1 MGGGTARANLVTIMK
16 TLTAVI
22 LAAGESKRMRSSRP
36 KALHLLGGR
45 RLIDYPVRVARALGA
60 RVVVVVVGRGAE
72 AVRAAVGEA
81 PDLAY
86 VEQKERLGT
95 AHALLQ
101 ARGACGDGA
110 GAVLVLPGDQPL
122 MSEVLLRALVDH
134 HRSTSAA
141 ATLLTAEVEDPAGYG
156 RVIREGGRP
165 AAIIEQRDATAAQRA
180 IREIG
185 TSTYCFDARRLW
197 PALDRVTPQ
206 NDQGE
211 YYLTDVVSILAA
223 SGARV
228 EALAAPDPEE
238 CMGINDRK
246 QLAEAAAALRR
257 RTLERLMV
265 EGVTILDPAATYVD
279 DTVAVGADTVIYPGA
294 VLEGATAIGAECVV
308 GPGCHVTGSRIG
320 DRVTLRPYCVL
331 SDAVVEAEAQLG
343 PFCHLRP
350 QSHVGAG
357 AKIGN
362 FVELKKAKI
371 GRGAKVPHLSYVGDA
386 TVGDKA
392 NIGAGAITCNYDGAD
407 KHETV
412 IGAGAFVGTNSSLV
426 APVTI
431 GAGAYV
437 GAGSVITKSVPPG
450 ALAVARARQEMR
462 EGWVARK
469 KKTRKAKD

>member
-1 MGGGTARANLVTIMK
+1 MR

-22 LAAGESKRMRSSRP
+22 LAAGESRRMRSGRP

-60 RVVVVVVGRGAE
+60 RVVLVVGRGADD
-72 AVRAAVGEA
+72 VRAAVGEA

-86 VEQKERLGT
+86 VEQKDRLGT

-101 ARGACGDGA
+101 ARSACGDGA
-110 GAVLVLPGDQPL
+110 GAILVLPGDQPL
-122 MSEVLLRALVDH
+122 MSETVLRALVDH
-134 HRSTSAA
+134 HRSTAAA

-165 AAIIEQRDATAAQRA
+165 VAIIEHRDATAAQRA
-180 IREIG
+180 IREIA
-185 TSTYCFDARRLW
+185 TSTYCFDTGRLW
-197 PALDRVTPQ
+197 PALDRVRPQ
-206 NDQGE
+206 NEQGE

-223 SGARV
+223 SGAPV

-257 RTLERLMV
+257 RTVERLMA

-279 DTVAVGADTVIYPGA
+279 DTVAVGTDTVIYPGA

-308 GPGCHVTGSRIG
+308 GPGCHVSGSRIG

-350 QSHVGAG
+350 QSHIGAG

-386 TVGDKA
+386 TVGDSA
-392 NIGAGAITCNYDGAD
+392 NIGAGAITCNYDGVA

-437 GAGSVITKSVPPG
+437 GAGSVITKSVPAG
-450 ALAVARARQEMR
+450 ALAVARGRQEVR

-469 KKTRKAKD
+469 KSTRKAKD

>member
-1 MGGGTARANLVTIMK
+1 MDDGTARANLVTTMK

-22 LAAGESKRMRSSRP
+22 LAAGESKRMHSSRP

-60 RVVVVVVGRGAE
+60 RVVVVVGRGADD
-72 AVRAAVGEA
+72 VRAAVGEA

-110 GAVLVLPGDQPL
+110 GAILVLPADQPL
-122 MSEVLLRALVDH
+122 MSEALLRALVDH
-134 HRSTSAA
+134 HRSTAAA

-165 AAIIEQRDATAAQRA
+165 VAIIEHRDATAAQRA
-180 IREIG
+180 IGEIG

-206 NDQGE
+206 NEQGE
-211 YYLTDVVSILAA
+211 HYLTDVVSILAS

-228 EALAAPDPEE
+228 EALAAPDPGE

-246 QLAEAAAALRR
+246 QLAAAAAVLRR

-294 VLEGATAIGAECVV
+294 ILEGSTAIGAECVV
-308 GPGCHVTGSRIG
+308 GPGCHVSGSRIG
-320 DRVTLRPYCVL
+320 DRVTLKPYCVL

-386 TVGDKA
+386 TVGDSV
-392 NIGAGAITCNYDGAD
+392 NIGAGAITCNYDGAA

-437 GAGSVITKSVPPG
+437 GAGSVITKSVPAG

-462 EGWVARK
+462 EGWAARR

>member
-1 MGGGTARANLVTIMK
+1 MIMK

-45 RLIDYPVRVARALGA
+45 LLIDYPVRVARALGA
-60 RVVVVVVGRGAE
+60 RIVLVVGRGADD
-72 AVRAAVGEA
+72 VRAAVGES

-95 AHALLQ
+95 AHALLR

-122 MSEVLLRALVDH
+122 MSEALLRALVDH
-134 HRSTSAA
+134 HRSTTAA
-141 ATLLTAEVEDPAGYG
+141 ATLLTAEVEEPSGYG

-165 AAIIEQRDATAAQRA
+165 VAIIEHRDATAAQRA

-197 PALDRVTPQ
+197 PALERVTPQ
-206 NDQGE
+206 NEQGE
-211 YYLTDVVSILAA
+211 HYLTDVVSILAA
-223 SGARV
+223 SGAPV
-228 EALAAPDPEE
+228 EALAAPHPEE

-246 QLAEAAAALRR
+246 QLAEVAAVLRR

-308 GPGCHVTGSRIG
+308 GPGCHVSGSRIG

-331 SDAVVEAEAQLG
+331 SDATVEAEAQLG

-357 AKIGN
+357 ARIGN
-362 FVELKKAKI
+362 FVELKKSKI

-386 TVGDKA
+386 TVGDNA
-392 NIGAGAITCNYDGAD
+392 NIGAGTITCNYDGVD

-437 GAGSVITKSVPPG
+437 GAGSVITKNVPAG
-450 ALAVARARQEMR
+450 ALAVARARQEVR
-462 EGWVARK
+462 VGWAARK

>member
-1 MGGGTARANLVTIMK
+1 MK

-22 LAAGESKRMRSSRP
+22 LAAGESRRMRSGRP

-60 RVVVVVVGRGAE
+60 RVVLVVGRGADD
-72 AVRAAVGEA
+72 VRAAVGEA

-86 VEQKERLGT
+86 VEQKDRLGT

-110 GAVLVLPGDQPL
+110 GAILVLPGDQPL
-122 MSEVLLRALVDH
+122 MSETLLRALVDH
-134 HRSTSAA
+134 HRSTAAA

-165 AAIIEQRDATAAQRA
+165 VAIIEHRDATAAQRA
-180 IREIG
+180 IREIA
-185 TSTYCFDARRLW
+185 TSTYCFDTGRLW
-197 PALDRVTPQ
+197 PALDRVKPQ
-206 NDQGE
+206 NEQGE
-211 YYLTDVVSILAA
+211 HYLTDVVSILAA

-257 RTLERLMV
+257 RTLERLMA

-308 GPGCHVTGSRIG
+308 GPGCHVSGSRIG
-320 DRVTLRPYCVL
+320 DRVTLKPYCVL
-331 SDAVVEAEAQLG
+331 SDAIVEAEAQLG

-362 FVELKKAKI
+362 FVELKKSKI

-386 TVGDKA
+386 TVGDSA

-437 GAGSVITKSVPPG
+437 GAGSVITKSVPAG
-450 ALAVARARQEMR
+450 ALAIARARQEVR
-462 EGWVARK
+462 EGWAARK
-469 KKTRKAKD
+469 KKTPKAKD

>member
-60 RVVVVVVGRGAE
+60 RVVLVVGRGAE
-72 AVRAAVGEA
+72 DVRAAVGEA

-165 AAIIEQRDATAAQRA
+165 VAIIEHRDATAAQRA

-185 TSTYCFDARRLW
+185 TSTYCFDARSLW

-279 DTVAVGADTVIYPGA
+279 DTVEVGADTVIYPGA

>member
-1 MGGGTARANLVTIMK
+1 MIMK

-60 RVVVVVVGRGAE
+60 RIVLVVGRGADD
-72 AVRAAVGEA
+72 VRAAVGES
-81 PDLAY
+81 PDLAC

-122 MSEVLLRALVDH
+122 MSEALLRALVDH
-134 HRSTSAA
+134 HRGTAAA
-141 ATLLTAEVEDPAGYG
+141 ATLLTAEVDEPAGYG

-165 AAIIEQRDATAAQRA
+165 VAIIEHRDATPAQRA

-185 TSTYCFDARRLW
+185 TSTYCFDARSLW
-197 PALDRVTPQ
+197 PALERVTPQ
-206 NDQGE
+206 NEQGE
-211 YYLTDVVSILAA
+211 HYLTDIVSILAA
-223 SGARV
+223 SGAPV
-228 EALAAPDPEE
+228 EALAAPHPEE

-246 QLAEAAAALRR
+246 QLADVAAVLRR
-257 RTLERLMV
+257 RTLARLMV

-294 VLEGATAIGAECVV
+294 VLEGATVIGAECVV
-308 GPGCHVTGSRIG
+308 GPGCHVSGSRIG

-357 AKIGN
+357 ARIGN
-362 FVELKKAKI
+362 FVELKKSKI

-386 TVGDKA
+386 TVGDNA
-392 NIGAGAITCNYDGAD
+392 NIGAGTITCNYDGIA
-407 KHETV
+407 KHETK

-437 GAGSVITKSVPPG
+437 GAGSVITKSVPAG
-450 ALAVARARQEMR
+450 ALAVARARQEVR
-462 EGWVARK
+462 LGWAARK
-469 KKTRKAKD
+469 KKTRKA